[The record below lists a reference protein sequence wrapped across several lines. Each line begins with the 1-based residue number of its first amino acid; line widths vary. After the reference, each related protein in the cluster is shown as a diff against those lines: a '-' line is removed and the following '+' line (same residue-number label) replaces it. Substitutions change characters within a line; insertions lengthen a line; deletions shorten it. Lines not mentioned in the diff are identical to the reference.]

1 MIIESDGVIM
11 NIIKHGHTPRLYY
24 AECKECGCEFT
35 FTKDDVEY
43 DEGSQYEPTDY
54 KTCTLWCPECRHNI
68 LCICDKTITKDM
80 FLIKYLEYVRNL
92 EYLQAR

>member
-1 MIIESDGVIM
+1 M

-43 DEGSQYEPTDY
+43 DDGESTNY
-54 KTCTLWCPECRHNI
+54 KTCTLRCPECRNTI
-68 LCICDKTITKDM
+68 FCLVCDKDMTQDM
-80 FLIKYLEYVRNL
+80 FLIKYLDYMKNL
-92 EYLQAR
+92 EYMQSR